1 MKKNKTYIFAL
12 LLGIFSC
19 GLVSCKES
27 FLEIPPQDRLT
38 DGTYYSTSDEVLM
51 GTAPLYNV
59 VWFDYN
65 DKCSFALGDA
75 RGGNM
80 ISNSWQSYYQFSA
93 PATSSE
99 VGSAWQS
106 FYNIVAQSNM
116 VIYNVNNRTSSAVP
130 DAMKR
135 HAIAEA
141 RYMRGLAYAYLVR
154 NWGAVPIIDN
164 NIKQMSDTSIAR
176 NTVETVWEFI
186 IRDFS
191 YAARNLPNASV
202 QKGRLNK
209 YAAEG
214 MLAKMFLTRAGVG
227 VTGGKRRQADLDSA
241 KYYAGDVI
249 KNGPYKLMDNY
260 ADLFLMKNNN
270 NVESMFALQWVY
282 NGAWG
287 TQNTFQAYMAYD
299 PKVTGTWDGWGAA
312 HGASADY
319 LKAIDPQDSLRRK
332 ATFMLLGD
340 KYPEILQK
348 EGGLVYTINSISN
361 VKKYV
366 IGTAADNDGK
376 VDGMRTEIYTYM
388 MRLAEVYLIY
398 AEAILGDNASTTDA
412 EALKYF
418 NMVRTRAK
426 MPNLSSLTFD
436 DIFKEK
442 RVELAMEGN
451 YWYELVRLYYFN
463 PTKAKSIINNQD
475 KGAYSVAVVQ
485 GTNPRVFKFTYN
497 PAYYTVNDTSFWL
510 PYPEAELAKAP
521 NLRKPP
527 VPYVFN

>member
-1 MKKNKTYIFAL
+1 MKYTTLYRFCAL
-12 LLGIFSC
+12 LALLWVMESC
-19 GLVSCKES
+19 SKD

-38 DGTYYSTSDEVLM
+38 DGTYYTTADEVLM
-51 GTAPLYNV
+51 GTAPLYNI

-65 DKCSFALGDA
+65 DKSSFAIGDA

-80 ISNSWQSYYQFSA
+80 ISNSWQAYYQFSA
-93 PATSSE
+93 PATSGE
-99 VGSAWQS
+99 VAGSWQS
-106 FYNIVAQSNM
+106 FYNIVGQSNM
-116 VIYNVNNRTSSAVP
+116 VIYNVSNRASDKVP
-130 DAMKR
+130 DATKR

-141 RYMRGLAYAYLVR
+141 RFMRGLAYAYLVR
-154 NWGAVPIIDN
+154 NWGPVPIIDN
-164 NIKQMSDTSIAR
+164 NIKQMTDTTIAR

-186 IRDFS
+186 IRDMK
-191 YAARNLPNASV
+191 YASENLPPVSV

-214 MLAKMFLTRAGVG
+214 MLSKMYLTRAGVG
-227 VTGGKRRQADLDSA
+227 SSGGKRRQSDLDSA
-241 KYYAGDVI
+241 RYYAGDVI
-249 KNGPYKLMDNY
+249 KNGPFKLMDNY
-260 ADLFLMKNNN
+260 SDLFLMKNNN
-270 NVESMFALQWVY
+270 NSESMFALQWVY

-299 PKVTGTWDGWGAA
+299 PKVTGSWDGWGAA

-319 LKAIDPQDSLRRK
+319 LKSVDPADSIRRK
-332 ATFMLLGD
+332 ATFMLMGD
-340 KYPEILQK
+340 HYPEIRQK
-348 EGGLVYTINSISN
+348 DGGLKYDVGYIAN

-376 VDGMRTEIYTYM
+376 VDGMRTEINTYM
-388 MRLAEVYLIY
+388 LRLAEVYLIY
-398 AEAILGDNASTTDA
+398 AEAILGDNASTRDA

-418 NMVRTRAK
+418 NLVRTRAK
-426 MPNLSSLTFD
+426 MPALSEITFD

-463 PTKAKSIINNQD
+463 PNKAKDLINKQD
-475 KGAYSVAVVQ
+475 KGAYSVSVAA
-485 GTNPRVFKFTYN
+485 GSSPRKFEFTFT
-497 PAYYTVNDTSFWL
+497 PAYYAVTDQTFWL

-521 NLRKPP
+521 NLRKAP
-527 VPYVFN
+527 VPYKF